1 MLSFETLVK
10 IHKLA
15 NQQEAVAYAVDQMKI
30 PTTTTNQME
39 VVMVLLGE
47 AARAEAETLRLVLS
61 EIDFEV
67 TPKKKPFWKR

>member
-15 NQQEAVAYAVDQMKI
+15 NQHEAVAYAVDQLKI

-47 AARAEAETLRLVLS
+47 AARAEAETLRVVLS

-67 TPKKKPFWKR
+67 TPKKKPFWQR